1 MNIHI
6 EGNIGAGK
14 STMLEYLKK
23 NLDCNISQEP
33 VKEWLNLSDGQ
44 DNILQKFYNDI
55 NRWSFAFQMNC
66 FISRT
71 HQLKQLPK
79 GELNFIERSVYSD
92 KIFALNCYNS
102 GNMNKIEFDIYER
115 WSSWLLNELCEKVD
129 AIIYLRSS
137 PEISAERI
145 KERSRNSESEI
156 PIEYLREL
164 HKLHDEWLINKKDI
178 PVFIVDA
185 DTVDYNN
192 KSIAD
197 KISGVFNIDT
207 LY

>member
-23 NLDCNISQEP
+23 NIVCNISQEP
-33 VKEWLNLSDGQ
+33 VKEWLNLSDGH
-44 DNILQKFYNDI
+44 DNILEKFYNDI
-55 NRWSFAFQMNC
+55 DRWSFAFQMNC

-71 HQLKQLPK
+71 HQLKHLPK
-79 GELNFIERSVYSD
+79 GELNFIERSIYSD
-92 KIFALNCYNS
+92 RIFALNCYNN
-102 GNMNKIEFDIYER
+102 GNMNKIEFAIYDR
-115 WSSWLLNELCEKVD
+115 WSNWLLDELCEKVD

-156 PIEYLREL
+156 PIEYLRKL

-185 DTVDYNN
+185 DTVNYNN
-192 KSIAD
+192 KNIAN
-197 KISGVFNIDT
+197 KISDVFNIDT